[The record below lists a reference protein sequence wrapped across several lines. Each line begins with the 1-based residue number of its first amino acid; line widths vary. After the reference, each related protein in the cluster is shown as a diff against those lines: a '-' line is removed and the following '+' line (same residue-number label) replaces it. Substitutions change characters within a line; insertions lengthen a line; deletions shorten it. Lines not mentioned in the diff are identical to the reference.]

1 MPDFP
6 LARPPSWTERA
17 ECRTTDDPD
26 QFTPKTEPPPRRL
39 HRLQQKYCNPCP
51 VSAQCLALRNE
62 WGLEGI
68 WAGQW
73 HKNDSSVRERALKRE
88 IVDRVKAGETDASIA
103 RMTLTT
109 TQFVAETR
117 TAEGLPKNPE
127 YGSGLTTPRKKVLT
141 A

>member
-17 ECRTTDDPD
+17 ECRTTNDPD
-26 QFTPKTEPPPRRL
+26 QFTPKVQPSPRKLNRI
-39 HRLQQKYCNPCP
+39 QQQYCNPCP
-51 VSAQCLALRNE
+51 VSSQCQALRNE

-73 HKNDSSVRERALKRE
+73 FKNDARVRDRALKQE
-88 IVDRVKAGETDASIA
+88 IIDRVKAGEPDASIA

-109 TQFVAETR
+109 VQFVMETR
-117 TAEGLPKNPE
+117 TAAKLDRNPE
-127 YGSGLTTPRKKVLT
+127 YGTCLTTPRRKVG
-141 A
+141 AA